1 LKFLIGAGVSLS
13 RALFI
18 HREVVLVSKKFLAVI
33 TLTLTFA
40 LAATAAAQNTN
51 SSTSQTTNGSTPR
64 RPIPRATPRTRATPV
79 ANGAGEQTPTA
90 EESAPQTRSRRAGAS
105 TGQTRAAEPGAAA
118 VRAVFDTLIKNIER
132 SDVDAVMSLYWNS
145 PQLIVLNNNGTV
157 TRGWAQVRSNRVS
170 SYPEAKN
177 VKIETRDVRVQMLG
191 SAGAAVTCLWHQ
203 SQEVNGARESSAGRL
218 TVVFRL
224 INNGWK
230 IVHTHSSPDAPDPS
244 RLAPSERIVIP
255 SPPSATPPP
264 R

>member
-1 LKFLIGAGVSLS
+1 
-13 RALFI
+13 
-18 HREVVLVSKKFLAVI
+18 VSKNFLAAI
-33 TLTLTFA
+33 TLTLSFA

-51 SSTSQTTNGSTPR
+51 SPTTQNANGATTR
-64 RPIPRATPRTRATPV
+64 RATPRTRATP
-79 ANGAGEQTPTA
+79 ATAAEEQTPTVG
-90 EESAPQTRSRRAGAS
+90 ESAPQTRSRRAGAS
-105 TGQTRAAEPGAAA
+105 TGQTRAAAAEPGAAA

-145 PQLIVLNNNGTV
+145 PQLTVLNNNGTV

-177 VKIETRDVRVQMLG
+177 VKIETRDVKVQMLG
-191 SAGAAVTCLWHQ
+191 SAGAVVTCLWRQ
-203 SQEVNGARESSAGRL
+203 SQEFRGAQESSAGRL

-244 RLAPSERIVIP
+244 HLAPSERIVIQ
-255 SPPSATPPP
+255 SQPSATPPP